1 MSVKVVISMDIEDF
15 DSWSAG
21 FNAGSEHRK
30 AAGIE
35 AKAYKNLDNPNNG
48 VVIGTVPS
56 KEAFLAFFSTPE
68 QAERMKSAGVVSQPV
83 VTILESQD

>member
-35 AKAYKNLDNPNNG
+35 AVSYTHLTLPTKA
-48 VVIGTVPS
+48 
-56 KEAFLAFFSTPE
+56 
-68 QAERMKSAGVVSQPV
+68 
-83 VTILESQD
+83 

>member
-1 MSVKVVISMDIEDF
+1 MEYTLFIYAIFSINLFM
-15 DSWSAG
+15 
-21 FNAGSEHRK
+21 NEH
-30 AAGIE
+30 
-35 AKAYKNLDNPNNG
+35 KNLDNPNNG

-83 VTILESQD
+83 VTFLESQD